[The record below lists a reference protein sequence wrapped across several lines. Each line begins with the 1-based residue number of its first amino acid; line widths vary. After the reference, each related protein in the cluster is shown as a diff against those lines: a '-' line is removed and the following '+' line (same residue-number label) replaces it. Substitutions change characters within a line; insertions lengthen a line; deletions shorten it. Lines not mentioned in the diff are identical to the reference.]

1 MEEKWRKLIEGLKRQ
16 DNAGKKKTVN
26 WKEIG
31 LSKLVIIFM
40 AGVFLLILSL
50 PSGSMSVKKD
60 STKNGTK
67 KETTVQTVQDT
78 AAQAMKQ
85 YAGEQEKELERLLS
99 KVEGIG
105 EVDVML
111 TIASSEE
118 KRTLQ
123 QEDHTSSTSR
133 ESDST
138 GGTRN
143 QTQGSSKT
151 EPVLVG
157 EDGKEPFVVQVQ
169 SPQVEGVLVVAQGAG
184 SGMIDSEIIAAVEA
198 LFPIE
203 PHKIKVMKMGSP
215 K

>member
-1 MEEKWRKLIEGLKRQ
+1 MEKKWRKLIEGLERQ

-50 PSGSMSVKKD
+50 PSGSMSVKQD

-157 EDGKEPFVVQVQ
+157 GDGKEPFVVQVQ

-184 SGMIDSEIIAAVEA
+184 SGVIDSEIIAAVEA

>member
-1 MEEKWRKLIEGLKRQ
+1 MEKKWRKLIEGLKRQ
-16 DNAGKKKTVN
+16 ENAEKRQPIN

-31 LSKLVIIFM
+31 LSKIIIIFM
-40 AGVFLLILSL
+40 AGVFLLLLSL

-60 STKNGTK
+60 STKNSTK
-67 KETTVQTVQDT
+67 QETAAQTVHDT
-78 AAQAMKQ
+78 AAQEMEQ
-85 YAGEQEKELERLLS
+85 YAGEQEKKLEKLLT

-105 EVDVML
+105 EVDVMV
-111 TIASSEE
+111 TVASSEE

-123 QEDHTSSTSR
+123 QEDHTSSTSS
-133 ESDST
+133 ELDSS

-143 QTQGSSKT
+143 QTSGSSKT

-157 EDGKEPFVVQVQ
+157 EDGKEPYVVQVQ

-184 SGMIDSEIIAAVEA
+184 TGVIDSEIIAAVEA

>member
-1 MEEKWRKLIEGLKRQ
+1 MEKKWRKLIEGLERQ

-60 STKNGTK
+60 SAKNGTK

-184 SGMIDSEIIAAVEA
+184 SGVIDSEIIAAVEA

>member
-60 STKNGTK
+60 STKIGTK

-123 QEDHTSSTSR
+123 QEDHTSSMSR

-184 SGMIDSEIIAAVEA
+184 SGVIDSEIIAAVEA